1 MFLSFCLPPSVAL
14 NIHYILHSLMLPYAF
29 PICASFLLFCLPIHY
44 SLLYYSNI
52 LWNLFNWIFIILRSK
67 ILTFLFFFFSVLL
80 SQFRFLILCWSFQFC
95 PVPAWVQHVSLYS
108 GSHYCVMTEPAI
120 LHLLSL
126 ISAPC
131 VDAVSALCASLALA
145 ICFMFLKYL

>member
-29 PICASFLLFCLPIHY
+29 PICACFLLFCLPIHY
-44 SLLYYSNI
+44 SYTILIFCETYSI
-52 LWNLFNWIFIILRSK
+52 ESLSFWGPKFFS
-67 ILTFLFFFFSVLL
+67 FFFFFSILL
-80 SQFRFLILCWSFQFC
+80 SPFRFLILCWSSQFC
-95 PVPAWVQHVSLYS
+95 PVPAWVQHFSLYS

-145 ICFMFLKYL
+145 MCFVFLKYL